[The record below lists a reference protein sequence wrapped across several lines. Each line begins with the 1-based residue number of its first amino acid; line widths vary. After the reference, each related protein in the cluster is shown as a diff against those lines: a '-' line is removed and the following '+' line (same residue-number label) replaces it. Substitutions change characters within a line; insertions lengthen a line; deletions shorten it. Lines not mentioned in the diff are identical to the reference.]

1 MLERELST
9 LSIDS
14 SSNLPIDK
22 LPNELLAKIFYLAA
36 METRHDSIPA
46 PFIIS
51 QTCQRWRTV
60 ALSTSDLWK
69 FISFNFPLSSIQY
82 LRANSMLSRSP
93 TFPLDLLMDF
103 RDPSWDWEEE
113 PHGFTSNGMRSVI
126 RLLEP
131 HINRLQDVDILLD
144 TWAPMHTFLLETQK
158 LDVASLP
165 ALKRLSLSRCNAYF
179 ALKGQIFQ
187 PQHLRDPLPLFGGIP
202 LPGLNHLSLV
212 GVHVDW
218 SAAAS
223 SLSNLTSLELKYH
236 APDVLPTWKEFA
248 DLIAGS
254 PDLRHLSVIGSCPG
268 GAAGS
273 TLISALM
280 LSHFTL
286 GFVDVDDAVQFV
298 SSMHFPALESLSL
311 EDIRNAL
318 DPFQAMQDAS
328 ALLECFVRVT
338 NSTIPL
344 HGIRSL
350 KLNEIY
356 TTKEEALD
364 SFFSILS
371 SVTEMDL
378 SESIP
383 LGALEPSPGVVPCPL
398 LRTLQYRSY
407 DDWSKV
413 CSLVYSR
420 RDLGIPLHN
429 FHVIFQQEPDNLQ
442 ALLQAGVLVTIDTN
456 SDSEEDES
464 SYSFRSRSP

>member
-1 MLERELST
+1 MLEIELAA

-14 SSNLPIDK
+14 SSTLPIDR
-22 LPNELLAKIFYLAA
+22 LPNELLAKIFFLAA
-36 METRHDSIPA
+36 KETRHDTIPA
-46 PFIIS
+46 PFIVS
-51 QTCQRWRTV
+51 QTCRRWRNV
-60 ALSTSDLWK
+60 ALSTGDLWK
-69 FISFNFPLSSIQY
+69 FISFSFPLSSIQY
-82 LRANSMLSRSP
+82 LRANSMLSRSS

-131 HINRLQDVDILLD
+131 HFNRLQDVDILLD
-144 TWAPMHTFLLETQK
+144 TWAPMHTFLLETRR

-179 ALKGQIFQ
+179 ALKGEIFQ
-187 PQHLRDPLPLFGGIP
+187 PQRLRDSLPLFGGIP

-212 GVHVDW
+212 GVHVNW
-218 SAAAS
+218 SIAAS

-236 APDVLPTWKEFA
+236 APDVLPTWNEFT
-248 DLIAGS
+248 DLISGS
-254 PDLRHLSVIGSCPG
+254 PDLRHLSVIGSCPC

-273 TLISALM
+273 TLISALT

-286 GFVDVDDAVQFV
+286 GFVDIDDAVQFV

-311 EDIRNAL
+311 EDVRSAL
-318 DPFQAMQDAS
+318 DPIETVQDA
-328 ALLECFVRVT
+328 APLLECFIRMSS
-338 NSTIPL
+338 STIPL
-344 HGIRSL
+344 HRLRCL
-350 KLNEIY
+350 KLNEINASQ
-356 TTKEEALD
+356 EALD

-383 LGALEPSPGVVPCPL
+383 LAALEPSLGVVPCPS
-398 LRTLQYRSY
+398 LRTLQYHSY
-407 DDWSKV
+407 NDWYSV
-413 CSLVYSR
+413 RSLVYSR
-420 RDLGIPLHN
+420 RDIGIPLHN
-429 FHVIFQQEPDNLQ
+429 VHVIFQQEPRDIRP
-442 ALLQAGVLVTIDTN
+442 LLQAGVHVTIDTS
-456 SDSEEDES
+456 SDSDEDES